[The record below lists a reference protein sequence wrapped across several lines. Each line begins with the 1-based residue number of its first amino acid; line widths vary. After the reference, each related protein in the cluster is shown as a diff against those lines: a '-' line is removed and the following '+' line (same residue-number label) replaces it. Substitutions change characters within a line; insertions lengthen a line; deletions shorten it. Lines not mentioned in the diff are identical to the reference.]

1 MLSEAIKYQE
11 KAFGLLWEKG
21 PDVPDEKWIP
31 LYNATYAVD
40 VRITQAQEY
49 GVERLIEEGR
59 GSVVESLKLQAKRNY
74 LTLADALGK

>member
-1 MLSEAIKYQE
+1 MLSEAIRYQE
-11 KAFGLLWEKG
+11 KSFSLLWDKG
-21 PDVPDEKWIP
+21 GKIPDEEWLP
-31 LYNATYAVD
+31 LYQATYLVD

-74 LTLADALGK
+74 LTLVNALGK